1 MNTKAILKN
10 LTSNTPFQ
18 DFKMGCKLKIVMYY
32 ILLILVELLLLYF
45 VSKKVMQEAGR
56 LFFRLTKS
64 KKWSTYLFAIF
75 FLPGTFIHEASHF
88 LAALILFVPV
98 GQFELIPEF
107 IEEDRLKL
115 GSVPVAKSDFLRR
128 FLIAIAPIIAGL
140 TILFFLPS
148 LLSIHRCIDS
158 WCFRIFWLYLL
169 AGYLVFEVAN
179 TMFSSKKDLEG
190 AWIFFLVLILGFVI
204 LKFLGINLS
213 IDAQNPIWQSIFSNA
228 KQLSILL
235 LIPIAIDALLLSLHR
250 GRTSVRRD

>member
-158 WCFRIFWLYLL
+158 WYVLVPIHKFYTSGVFYPPLQKTMSVGSWMNVKIFL
-169 AGYLVFEVAN
+169 F
-179 TMFSSKKDLEG
+179 
-190 AWIFFLVLILGFVI
+190 
-204 LKFLGINLS
+204 
-213 IDAQNPIWQSIFSNA
+213 
-228 KQLSILL
+228 
-235 LIPIAIDALLLSLHR
+235 
-250 GRTSVRRD
+250 RRDFTPDLPCRQAGR